1 MTYKSRTEEEE
12 ILNHLLI
19 DIVTA
24 NSGTIFSND
33 RISLLESWLDALT
46 INSALVIKFSDNSI
60 FKFSDGS
67 TLAFGA

>member
-33 RISLLESWLDALT
+33 RISLLESWLAALT
-46 INSALVIKFSDNSI
+46 INSALVVKFSDNSI